1 MLVKI
6 VNGIYGHRP
15 KLANGKP
22 SEYVV
27 PVSRY
32 DPPINVDEEEA
43 KRLVAAGIAEYAAK
57 ATETA
62 PAAPEDTEEENV
74 PAEEEEAQEA
84 QETTED
90 GIVYSANMKAD
101 ELRAAMREKGIPIHS
116 GMTKAQMADALNDV
130 MPVIEAQD
138 VVDG

>member
-15 KLANGKP
+15 KLANGRM

-43 KRLVAAGIAEYAAK
+43 KRLVDAGVAEYAQK
-57 ATETA
+57 APETA
-62 PAAPEDTEEENV
+62 PAAPEDTGAENV
-74 PAEEEEAQEA
+74 PAEEEEAPEA
-84 QETTED
+84 QETAEE
-90 GIVYSANMKAD
+90 GIVYSVNMKAD
-101 ELRAAMREKGIPIHS
+101 ELRAAMRENGLPVHS
-116 GMTKAQMADALNDV
+116 GMTKAQMADALNGV
-130 MPVIEAQD
+130 TPLIEAQD
-138 VVDG
+138 VIDG